1 MAQDCRPTFCPGLS
15 PGDLGAHS
23 HEATTCARRF
33 VGVMPVWPWNQVEKY
48 AALLRPQSSATE
60 MTLSADV
67 ENRCIALEVQVA
79 LELVL

>member
-1 MAQDCRPTFCPGLS
+1 
-15 PGDLGAHS
+15 
-23 HEATTCARRF
+23 
-33 VGVMPVWPWNQVEKY
+33 MPVWPWNQVEKY